1 MKKFRI
7 ILIAMVCMSMCL
19 GSFTCS
25 IYAAGINDV
34 KEESNVDVPEEP
46 SDGSG
51 SEEKDEKDEKDGQGQ
66 KEYSDDSSEDER
78 GDSSDSSKQEQGDLE
93 GSGDEELEPQST
105 DDQPVAASEMP
116 VEEDTSPEI
125 EITGVFGCNV
135 VDENG
140 TAING
145 WYSDDDKCYYMFLTR
160 ACSIPDVVLNISGVI
175 VSGTTNGTIDKKT
188 NSISGAFT
196 KSGDSISVTDNSN
209 NPYKIIVMQSDIPSI
224 SINLNGTDL
233 NTVHNN
239 GKDVKYARNTVVI
252 TNTDGSVDLLQEN
265 NVELKGRG
273 NTTWAWTNKKGYQI
287 KFEKKQKVL
296 GMPKA
301 KKWVLLAN
309 AFDDSLMHNFL
320 GYNLADRL
328 GMTFSADFEYVDL
341 WINGEYR
348 GNYIIGEKN
357 EINSSRL
364 DLDNNEGILCEYD
377 GAFYS
382 GEDIWFKTENSGE
395 YFAVKE
401 TVSDNTDD
409 VNAGVESFKN
419 TYNNFIRYICNTD
432 KSAVTINDLGKYI
445 DVESVAQY
453 YLVTEYMANYESYY
467 TSFYMYKN
475 GSNDVIHFGPVW
487 DFDTSQG
494 SYGMNT
500 SSYYA
505 YNNLAYRSLLQT
517 PAFSEYIKNYYNQH
531 IAAFTEIQRDIA
543 STKEH
548 ISSSAN
554 MNYTRWNWLGKPNPK
569 SGSKTFASTY
579 DEAVQTLIKWHSE
592 RSNKFVPGT
601 LAQRLY
607 IENNSLVYDITD
619 NGYTNVR
626 AAIWHNSDMSDLRW
640 ITAKKTGQSWLGS
653 RALNDMAYQGI
664 YNVHVYNFDSNGN
677 ASLIG
682 TMNYYVDNNITAD
695 IYAEQTSDFQMT
707 LRAEGASVYSSVR
720 FAVWSDVNGQDDLI
734 WYQGT
739 RDQNMN
745 WNADVDL
752 KNHFGAGSYSIH
764 AYAGNTF
771 IGAANCN
778 ISFPRVTVSAAA
790 EQGSNFVTAAIGNV
804 NNYDAVKVAVW
815 GDTKGQ
821 NDLVWYTANG
831 YDGSYTAD
839 IDVATHNE
847 TGVYNVHV
855 YGVRGSR
862 WEFVGATNFT
872 INNIKK
878 SEFVC
883 RLTDSKRAL
892 NVYYSSAAKKF
903 DTIRAGVWGDKNGQ
917 NDFKWYTLSNSQAK
931 IDVANHNETGNFN
944 VHLYGVKNGKY
955 TFISAYNFNVDRFS
969 SSKLTLDKS
978 GTYLTANCTNAENYS
993 GVRFAVWNSDNG
1005 QDDLKW
1011 YNAKYCNGTWVYKA
1025 DLSKHSGGGTV
1036 YVHAYGVKNGNLTFV
1051 AGADLAA

>member
-25 IYAAGINDV
+25 IYAADINDV
-34 KEESNVDVPEEP
+34 KEESTVDVPEEP

-66 KEYSDDSSEDER
+66 KEYSDDSSEDEQ

-125 EITGVFGCNV
+125 EITGVFGCHV
-135 VDENG
+135 VDNNK
-140 TAING
+140 TTING

-160 ACSIPDVVLNISGVI
+160 ACSIPDVVLNVSGVI

-239 GKDVKYARNTVVI
+239 GKDVKYSGNTIVI

-265 NVELKGRG
+265 NVEFKGRG
-273 NTTWAWTNKKGYQI
+273 NSTWAASDKKGYQI
-287 KFEKKQKVL
+287 KFDKKQEVL
-296 GMPKA
+296 GMAKA

-309 AFDDSLMHNFL
+309 AFDDSLMRNSL
-320 GYNLADRL
+320 AYKLADNL
-328 GMTFSADFEYVDL
+328 GMTFSADFKYVDL

-357 EINSSRL
+357 EITGSRL
-364 DLDNNEGILCEYD
+364 DLTDNEGVLFEHDSLYY
-377 GAFYS
+377 A
-382 GEDIWFKTENSGE
+382 GEDIWFQTDVDGE

-401 TVSDNTDD
+401 TVSNNSDD
-409 VNAGVESFKN
+409 INAGVESFKK
-419 TYNNFIRYICNTD
+419 TYNNFIKYICNTD
-432 KSAVTINDLGKYI
+432 RKAITIDGLSKYI
-445 DVESVAQY
+445 DVKSAAQY
-453 YLVTEYMANYESYY
+453 YLVTEYMVNVESYY
-467 TSFYMYKN
+467 TSYFMYKD
-475 GSNDVIHFGPVW
+475 GEADVIHFGPVW
-487 DFDTSQG
+487 DFDSSQG
-494 SYGMNT
+494 AYNIN
-500 SSYYA
+500 YYA
-505 YNNLAYRSLLQT
+505 YNNMIFRSLLQV
-517 PAFSEYIKNYYNQH
+517 PAFSDYVKNFYNENINAFSVIKS
-531 IAAFTEIQRDIA
+531 DIS
-543 STKEH
+543 STKAY
-548 ISSSAN
+548 INSSAN
-554 MNYTRWNWLGKPNPK
+554 MNYIRWNWLGKPNQKDK
-569 SGSKTFASTY
+569 SQTFASTY
-579 DEAVQTLIKWHSE
+579 DAAVQNLASWHSE
-592 RSNKFVPGT
+592 RFNSFVPGT
-601 LAQRLY
+601 MAWKCY
-607 IENNSLVYDITD
+607 IENSRLVYDIAD
-619 NGYTNVR
+619 SGYTNVSV
-626 AAIWHNSDMSDLRW
+626 AIWHNSDASDLKW
-640 ITAKKTGQSWLGS
+640 ITAKKVGASWIGS
-653 RALNDMAYQGI
+653 RALNDMAAQGM
-664 YNVHVYNFDSNGN
+664 YNIHVYNFDSNGN
-677 ASLIG
+677 PS
-682 TMNYYVDNNITAD
+682 MITAMNTYLNGHTASSK
-695 IYAEQTSDFQMT
+695 IVAEQTSDFQLS
-707 LRAEGASVYSSVR
+707 LRAENASVYSSVR

-764 AYAGNTF
+764 AYSGNTF

-778 ISFPRVTVSAAA
+778 ISFPQVTVSAAA
-790 EQGSNFVTAAIGNV
+790 EQGSNFVTADIGNV

-917 NDFKWYTLSNSQAK
+917 NDFQWYTLSNSQAK